1 MVTHPG
7 PVVHCNSKDG
17 TRANSEMII
26 AVYDAGN
33 ALGKPVGSGW
43 YVAELEAGVFG
54 VSPADQYGCKFD
66 AAGRLTE
73 CGAATWGEVV
83 ADGIV
88 ITRASAGQEPS
99 K

>member
-1 MVTHPG
+1 M
-7 PVVHCNSKDG
+7 
-17 TRANSEMII
+17 MI

-33 ALGKPVGSGW
+33 ALGKPRLGRW
-43 YVAELEAGVFG
+43 YVAELEAGVCG
-54 VSPADQYGCKFD
+54 VSQADQYGCKFD

-83 ADGIV
+83 ALGIV